1 MNPDPITER
10 VHVTKFTT
18 AKVICWPL
26 LRGGILE
33 KEAQLYAGLGLKFQC
48 VIILDLYTTH
58 VFYALRRKIKA
69 IPLLSHVDRKT
80 DACFFTKFASLS
92 MK

>member
-26 LRGGILE
+26 LRGGILKQE
-33 KEAQLYAGLGLKFQC
+33 DQQLYAELCLFWFYYYVCILLVVTCG
-48 VIILDLYTTH
+48 LDLENRGQYMS
-58 VFYALRRKIKA
+58 FSRKLQ
-69 IPLLSHVDRKT
+69 PTL
-80 DACFFTKFASLS
+80 CFFHALPKQ
-92 MK
+92 K